1 MEEEVQLF
9 QEEIMQLVEFLEVLG
24 QEVLTLVFEVLEV
37 RGLIVAQ
44 LDLQEILDLIV
55 VLFDLQE
62 ILDPIIIL

>member
-44 LDLQEILDLIV
+44 LDLQEILDLIT
-55 VLFDLQE
+55 VL
-62 ILDPIIIL
+62 